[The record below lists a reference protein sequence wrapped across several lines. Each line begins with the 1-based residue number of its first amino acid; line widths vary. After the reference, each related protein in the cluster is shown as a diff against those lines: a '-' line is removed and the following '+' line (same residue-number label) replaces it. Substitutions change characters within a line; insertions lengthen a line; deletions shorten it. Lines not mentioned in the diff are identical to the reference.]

1 MRDLRELDSDIEIVQ
16 DPMESDDLSN
26 QPDSSDQD

>member
-1 MRDLRELDSDIEIVQ
+1 MRTLLELDSDVEIEN
-16 DPMESDDLSN
+16 DPMGSDDLSN